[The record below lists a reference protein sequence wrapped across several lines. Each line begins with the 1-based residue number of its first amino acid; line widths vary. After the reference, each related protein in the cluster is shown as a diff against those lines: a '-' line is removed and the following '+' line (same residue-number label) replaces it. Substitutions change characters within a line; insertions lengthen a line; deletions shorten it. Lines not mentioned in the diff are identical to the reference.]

1 MMHAYSAP
9 PFNITS
15 DVTAVQG
22 TPGRPIVDSEFIERN
37 AGDGTPFVSLNT
49 RVSQTFGPGG
59 RPTPAGSARGSPT
72 ALIPVRRQD
81 EVLT

>member
-37 AGDGTPFVSLNT
+37 AGDGTPFVSLNA
-49 RVSQTFGPGG
+49 RVSQTFRPGG
-59 RPTPAGSARGSPT
+59 R
-72 ALIPVRRQD
+72 LQL
-81 EVLT
+81 EVLAARRPRSFQFGARMRF